1 MIYIPNKLKV
11 GFQNR
16 SGTYTGRLA
25 YIIYYDP
32 KGKLRKEPSWN
43 NWRSKDIEP
52 EEYTNEPTSGF
63 VLNKKVGGYAT
74 HYDARQTYVR
84 VYDPRGFEF
93 EITVPNLLFILENT
107 NSIKGK
113 GLEGEFVYG
122 WDGTELVLIPVGSP
136 DYVKHIEKSNK
147 LNDGAYFL
155 EPKELKVGYRYKIK
169 SQYFCDEIIFMGKF
183 KEYDS
188 YGEAKSGKKFFFFWD
203 AKEPYLGTFTSM
215 KDRILECLS
224 ESPDERYPELLEQ
237 MERNTMFSPIDESKN
252 EYEPITL
259 DEFKGSYGAATGWA
273 RKDLIYGEQGE
284 RYRIYVNSQYPYT
297 IQHVSIYDDKRYKR
311 PYWGSYMPNGYCI
324 LYAKSWEE
332 AHEHIKPQRTKRYL
346 ANGKLYEE
354 GIFFE

>member
-16 SGTYTGRLA
+16 SGTYTGKLA
-25 YIIYYDP
+25 YVIYYDQ
-32 KGKLRKEPSWN
+32 KGKLRKEASWE

-52 EEYTNEPTSGF
+52 EEYENEPASGF
-63 VLNKKVGGYAT
+63 VLNKKVGCYAT

-122 WDGTELVLIPVGSP
+122 WDGTELVLIPVDSP
-136 DYVKHIEKSNK
+136 DYAKHVEVANQ
-147 LNDGAYFL
+147 LNNGTYYMD
-155 EPKELKVGYRYKIK
+155 PKELKIGYRYKLK
-169 SQYFCDEIIFMGKF
+169 GESWRNEIIYMGKF
-183 KEYDS
+183 KEYDRF
-188 YGEAKSGKKFFFFWD
+188 GKPKSGKKHFFFIDGKTPW
-203 AKEPYLGTFTSM
+203 LGTATSM
-215 KDRILECLS
+215 KDRIYECLS

-259 DEFKGSYGAATGWA
+259 EEFKSADRYSSFRKKNLVHCENAGAVHIESSYNFYYRSDDRFDVYAAHG
-273 RKDLIYGEQGE
+273 
-284 RYRIYVNSQYPYT
+284 RYATSAQLMRNVT
-297 IQHVSIYDDKRYKR
+297 
-311 PYWGSYMPNGYCI
+311 
-324 LYAKSWEE
+324 WEE
-332 AHEHIKPQRTKRYL
+332 MYERLKPFRTRRYL
-346 ANGKLYEE
+346 TNGKLYRE

>member
-16 SGTYTGRLA
+16 SGTYAGRLA
-25 YIIYYDP
+25 YIIYYDQ

-43 NWRSKDIEP
+43 NWRNKDIEP

-122 WDGTELVLIPVGSP
+122 WDGTELVLIPVDSP
-136 DYVKHIEKSNK
+136 DYVKHIEKSNE
-147 LNDGAYFL
+147 LNDGTYFL
-155 EPKELKVGYRYKIK
+155 DPKELKVGYRYEIK
-169 SQYFCDEIIFMGKF
+169 SQSFYDEIIYMGKF

-188 YGEAKSGKKFFFFWD
+188 YGEAKPGKKHFFFRN
-203 AKEPYLGTFTSM
+203 AEEPYLDTLTSM
-215 KDRILECLS
+215 KDRILECVS

-237 MERNTMFSPIDESKN
+237 MERNTMLSPIDESKN
-252 EYEPITL
+252 EYEPITFEEFRNAPMKAGWNYL
-259 DEFKGSYGAATGWA
+259 DLVYGEKIGAVRVVRVGSYNADRVSVYSTKNYKCPTPYDRYPSGTKLLRYAT
-273 RKDLIYGEQGE
+273 
-284 RYRIYVNSQYPYT
+284 
-297 IQHVSIYDDKRYKR
+297 
-311 PYWGSYMPNGYCI
+311 
-324 LYAKSWEE
+324 WEE
-332 AHEHIKPQRTKRYL
+332 AYKFIKPQRTKRYL